1 MARRRWRNNEKEK
14 NRLQVLLLFFIMGL
28 SCLYSL
34 LSESSTEVCVD
45 ALSSQH
51 ESKPV
56 SN

>member
-1 MARRRWRNNEKEK
+1 MARRRKRNNEKEK
-14 NRLQVLLLFFIMGL
+14 NRLQVLLFFIMGL